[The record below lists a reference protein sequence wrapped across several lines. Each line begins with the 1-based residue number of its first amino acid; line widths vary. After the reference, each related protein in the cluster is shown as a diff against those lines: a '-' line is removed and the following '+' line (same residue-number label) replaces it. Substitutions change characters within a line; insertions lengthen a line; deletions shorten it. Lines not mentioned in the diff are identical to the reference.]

1 MVHRAGQQEENL
13 FWRACDEEPLY
24 QLFTLLV
31 CQGLQVQEKQQKQGD
46 LSCAVFHLQCDFQTL
61 SICTLKVWI
70 STSWT
75 LGLTSDLWPAPAKL
89 ATRWPKTPNLV
100 CSTLCSWRT
109 KCPTAASQP
118 EICKTTLTSWL
129 SARKP
134 KAGRAAIQEKA
145 TQIHRTARTEDQ
157 IDSVA
162 SSNTCC
168 MSPSASSAELPPRK
182 LNGRYADGNCRI
194 ADDCEC
200 TPSLAITALSL
211 QVSGHHFQLQTLYLT
226 CLRKRNLDF
235 RLCLI
240 TRGGQGCSSLSLLR
254 WVTPFMWAQ

>member
-1 MVHRAGQQEENL
+1 MRSPCISCS
-13 FWRACDEEPLY
+13 RC
-24 QLFTLLV
+24 
-31 CQGLQVQEKQQKQGD
+31 
-46 LSCAVFHLQCDFQTL
+46 SCAKVCRSKKSSKSKVTSAALCFIFMRFSNSQHLYPESVDQHFLDARTNFRSL
-61 SICTLKVWI
+61 APDINS
-70 STSWT
+70 
-75 LGLTSDLWPAPAKL
+75 APAKL

-157 IDSVA
+157 IDSAA

-182 LNGRYADGNCRI
+182 INGRYAGGNCRI
-194 ADDCEC
+194 ADDCAC
-200 TPSLAITALSL
+200 TQRS
-211 QVSGHHFQLQTLYLT
+211 V
-226 CLRKRNLDF
+226 CK
-235 RLCLI
+235 
-240 TRGGQGCSSLSLLR
+240 
-254 WVTPFMWAQ
+254 